1 MCNSISDIQH
11 LITTQ
16 AVPAIPWRIM
26 PLISEIPISS
36 PVTKC
41 QFIGIVSNL
50 QPVRILMNISQK
62 LSQSSIILNDHI
74 TITSKTDWHYNSFDD
89 LYLTEDNVFSWSC
102 FSLPRIMFKLCVGK
116 LLSRSSFG
124 FFLDNKVW
132 IKGSGSGPAKDKLSA
147 LLCWRSWL
155 I

>member
-16 AVPAIPWRIM
+16 AVAAIPWRIM

-62 LSQSSIILNDHI
+62 LSQFSRILNDHI

-102 FSLPRIMFKLCVGK
+102 FPSLVWCLNFVWVNFYQGAALAFFYVG
-116 LLSRSSFG
+116 
-124 FFLDNKVW
+124 
-132 IKGSGSGPAKDKLSA
+132 
-147 LLCWRSWL
+147 
-155 I
+155 